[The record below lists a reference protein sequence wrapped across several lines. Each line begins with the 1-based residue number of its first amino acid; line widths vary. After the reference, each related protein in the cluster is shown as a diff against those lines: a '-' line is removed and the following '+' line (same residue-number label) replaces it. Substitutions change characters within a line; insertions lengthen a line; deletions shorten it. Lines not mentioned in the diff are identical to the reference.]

1 MSPVSANRS
10 TSIPVMSRLATAA
23 SSGQAIEM
31 RIAEMEDT
39 ITIECSGKVW
49 KRYRTTHEL
58 NIERIATSAP
68 VQPQESSPG
77 VKHRQPGREH
87 PIAPQ
92 SPRTLGTELGVLGFH
107 APTPRGPDLSRRKIL
122 LTDRI
127 RSEPCALALVRRY
140 DCGC

>member
-1 MSPVSANRS
+1 
-10 TSIPVMSRLATAA
+10 
-23 SSGQAIEM
+23 M

-39 ITIECSGKVW
+39 ITIECPGKVR

-58 NIERIATSAP
+58 NIERIAPSAP

-77 VKHRQPGREH
+77 VQHRESGRED

-92 SPRTLGTELGVLGFH
+92 RSRALGTELCVLNFH
-107 APTPRGPDLSRRKIL
+107 APAPLGPNLSRRKIL

-127 RSEPCALALVRRY
+127 RSEQCALALVRRY
-140 DCGC
+140 DCGCQVRDRA